1 MITNYTLSNFR
12 KLPEITK
19 EELVKLQFSD
29 VDVLNE
35 VEDIRVRRTNIDKAI
50 AMANSEKYKT
60 YIILKAGEALY
71 KIEAKVLSI
80 RENLVSTKEGIIIPI
95 SFIYSVDFI

>member
-29 VDVLNE
+29 GDVLNE

-50 AMANSEKYKT
+50 AMANSDKYKT
-60 YIILKAGEALY
+60 FIILKAGNALY

-80 RENLVSTKEGIIIPI
+80 RDNLVSTKEGIKIPI
-95 SFIYSVDFI
+95 NFIFSVDFL